1 MASPIDDLM
10 KSYQSLLQQ
19 GLTLAQSFSASGS
32 SGIGSMGAEN
42 AADAGTVSR
51 AMLQALTAATA
62 SSLSYSYSVQSILYK
77 YQASFLALSL
87 GEEETKHK
95 RAILIDEIRG
105 FLREIGETANREGRS
120 FQHQLILITEQLAQ
134 AEAQQK
140 QEAQEQDNR
149 TPNNPAAQ

>member
-1 MASPIDDLM
+1 
-10 KSYQSLLQQ
+10 
-19 GLTLAQSFSASGS
+19 
-32 SGIGSMGAEN
+32 MGAEN

-51 AMLQALTAATA
+51 AMLQALTAATT

-95 RAILIDEIRG
+95 RAMLIDEIRG

-140 QEAQEQDNR
+140 QKEQVQDNR
-149 TPNNPAAQ
+149 TKNYPAAQ